1 MAIGNIKICQAN
13 IGNMITQ
20 QIDHGF
26 YYILFVLQFCV
37 TITTTTF
44 WFRQKLQS
52 WDLILYMIYANLWLY
67 VDIKE

>member
-1 MAIGNIKICQAN
+1 MALKKRENSLWPWVILKSVKQIQAN

-26 YYILFVLQFCV
+26 YCILFVLQFCV
-37 TITTTTF
+37 TITTTF

-52 WDLILYMIYANLWLY
+52 
-67 VDIKE
+67 